1 MAEYGLTLNIK
12 KSRFDLRSVTFF
24 SKVFPGKG
32 ISLHPNKV
40 AALQA
45 AGRPQSQA
53 DVQSFLYFAGTNAD
67 FMEGFEQATA
77 PLRGLI
83 KRGGTVP
90 VDTRMPES
98 I

>member
-1 MAEYGLTLNIK
+1 ML
-12 KSRFDLRSVTFF
+12 FRSVTFF
-24 SKVFPGKG
+24 SKVFPGEG
-32 ISLHPNKV
+32 ISPYPNKV

-45 AGRPQSQA
+45 AGPPQSQA
-53 DVQSFLYFAGTNAD
+53 EVQSFLFFAGTNAD

-83 KRGGTVP
+83 KREGTVQ
-90 VDTRMPES
+90 VDTRVPEN